1 MKFSLRLLLLTAVVF
16 IQACSS
22 SSNAPRATD
31 APPATNPG
39 GGVVTGVITAV
50 FDPASGDPTKV
61 PIPTNLFLSGT
72 TDLTLNIPVADPT
85 DYSDPLVALN
95 GLDGFSTV
103 APWATNFSV
112 PVEPAT
118 VNPASVKVYQV
129 SLTGPGGAVESVDR
143 QLVFGQDFVAV
154 ANCDSINIVPLK
166 PLQERSLLMMRAMLR
181 LRAKLILSPSVPR
194 RWWTVMVK
202 APIRY

>member
-61 PIPTNLFLSGT
+61 PIQTNLFLSGT

-85 DYSDPLVALN
+85 D
-95 GLDGFSTV
+95 FS
-103 APWATNFSV
+103 
-112 PVEPAT
+112 
-118 VNPASVKVYQV
+118 
-129 SLTGPGGAVESVDR
+129 
-143 QLVFGQDFVAV
+143 
-154 ANCDSINIVPLK
+154 
-166 PLQERSLLMMRAMLR
+166 
-181 LRAKLILSPSVPR
+181 
-194 RWWTVMVK
+194 
-202 APIRY
+202 